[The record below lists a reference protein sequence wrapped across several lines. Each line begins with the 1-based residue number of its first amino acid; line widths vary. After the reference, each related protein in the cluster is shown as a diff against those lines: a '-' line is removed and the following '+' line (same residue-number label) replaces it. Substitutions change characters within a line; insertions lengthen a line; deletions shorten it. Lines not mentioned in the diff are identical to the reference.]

1 MTAEI
6 WAAVG
11 VLVAT
16 LVLFI
21 VPVVVSI
28 WYAIEHLIDD
38 KQSYASAIAQSNRG
52 GVR

>member
-1 MTAEI
+1 MNAEI

-11 VLVAT
+11 ALVAT

-21 VPVVVSI
+21 VPVLVCT

-38 KQSYASAIAQSNRG
+38 KQSYASVIAQSNG
-52 GVR
+52 GSVR